1 MLTTSRNYVNGPV
14 ATQQCSSCQNI
25 NYVVRMAKCLQSWIW
40 WNRSQGWYTQLREH
54 TRVRIAG
61 VYQSLA
67 FDIWNSVCSTE
78 PVKLTLGRHTQ
89 TSMEDDKK
97 HDVEILKR
105 ACDAQVF
112 EKGLDRRLWVAR
124 LLRSALLLWGWC
136 GEVQLWN
143 ITERGAVP
151 PCVPFM
157 RHWLFELPWLFLF
170 GYASKSSGVK

>member
-25 NYVVRMAKCLQSWIW
+25 NYVVRMAKCSQHRIW
-40 WNRSQGWYTQLREH
+40 WNLSQGWYTRLREH
-54 TRVRIAG
+54 TRVSVAG
-61 VYQSLA
+61 VYQSLGLLRMNRL
-67 FDIWNSVCSTE
+67 FHWTL
-78 PVKLTLGRHTQ
+78 VKLTLGRHTQ
-89 TSMEDDKK
+89 TSTEDDKK
-97 HDVEILKR
+97 YDVEIFKR

-112 EKGLDRRLWVAR
+112 EKGLDRRLQVAR
-124 LLRSALLLWGWC
+124 VRRSALLLWGWC
-136 GEVQLWN
+136 GEVQLWH

-151 PCVPFM
+151 PRVPFM